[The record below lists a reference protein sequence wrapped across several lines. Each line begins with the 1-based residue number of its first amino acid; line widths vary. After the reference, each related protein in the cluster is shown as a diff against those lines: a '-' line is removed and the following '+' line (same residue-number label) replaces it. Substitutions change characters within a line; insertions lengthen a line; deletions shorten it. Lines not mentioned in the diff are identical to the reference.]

1 MRVFFDTVGCRLNQA
16 EIEKMAAEFRA
27 AGHEIVPEAAQAD
40 MVVVNSC
47 AVTAEAASDSRQK
60 VRQANRLGVSNIVLT
75 GCWATLSPE
84 EARALPGVTHVVINE
99 EKDTLPA
106 QMMGKATVLY
116 EAEPLERA
124 PLPGIHRRTRAFIK
138 AQDGC
143 SNHCTFCV
151 TRLARGIPRSESKE
165 SVLKQIE
172 LAQSGHTHE
181 AVLTGVHLGS
191 WGSDMGAGENI
202 TDLIEYILHHSNIQ
216 RLRLS
221 SIEPWGLDE
230 RFVALWQDTRICRH
244 LHLPLQSG
252 AETTLRRMARNTT
265 PQKFHALVEMIRN
278 HVPEMAITTDIIV
291 GFPGET
297 EEDFAASLDF
307 VREMNFSGGHV
318 FRFSPREGTA
328 AARLPGRVNGK
339 VAHER
344 SEAMRSVLAD
354 SEAAYRQR
362 FVGQEVEVLWESNSF
377 LSENGWKIH
386 GLTDNYLPVTAW
398 SKEDRWNQ
406 IDRVRLL
413 QMHEDSLEGEILA

>member
-27 AGHEIVPEAAQAD
+27 AGHEIVAQAAQAD

-60 VRQANRLGVSNIVLT
+60 VRQANRLGVGNIVLT

-84 EARALPGVTHVVINE
+84 EARALPGVTHVVVND
-99 EKDTLPA
+99 EKDSLPA
-106 QMMGKATVLY
+106 QILGNMAPLY

-151 TRLARGIPRSESKE
+151 TRLARGVPRSESKE

-172 LAQSGHTHE
+172 LAQSGNTHE

-191 WGSDMGAGENI
+191 WGNDLGTGETV
-202 TDLIEYILHHSNIQ
+202 TDLIEFLLKNSDIQ

-230 RFVALWQDTRICRH
+230 RFLALWQDARMCRH
-244 LHLPLQSG
+244 LHLPLQAG
-252 AETTLRRMARNTT
+252 AESTLRRMARNTT
-265 PQKFHALVEMIRN
+265 PDKFRALVASIRQQ
-278 HVPEMAITTDIIV
+278 VPEMAITTDVIV

-297 EEDFAASLDF
+297 EADFVASLQF
-307 VREMNFSGGHV
+307 VQEMNFAGGHV

-328 AARLPGRVNGK
+328 AARLPGRINGR
-339 VAHER
+339 VAHAR
-344 SEAMRSVLAD
+344 SEEMRAVLAA
-354 SEAAYRQR
+354 SEAAYRESFIGR
-362 FVGQEVEVLWESNSF
+362 EVDVLWESNSF

-398 SKEDRWNQ
+398 SMMDRWNT
-406 IDRVRLL
+406 INRVRLL
-413 QMHEDSLEGEILA
+413 RISTDALEGELLD

>member
-27 AGHEIVPEAAQAD
+27 AGHEIVAQAAQAD

-60 VRQANRLGVSNIVLT
+60 VRQANRLGVGNIVLT

-84 EARALPGVTHVVINE
+84 EAQALPGVTHVVVND
-99 EKDTLPA
+99 EKESLPT
-106 QMMGKATVLY
+106 QVLGNLVPLY

-151 TRLARGIPRSESKE
+151 TRLARGVPRSESKE

-191 WGSDMGAGENI
+191 WGSDLSAGETI
-202 TDLIEYILHHSNIQ
+202 TDLIEYLLKNSDIQ

-230 RFVALWQDTRICRH
+230 RFMELWQDARMCRH
-244 LHLPLQSG
+244 LHLPLQAG
-252 AETTLRRMARNTT
+252 AAITLRRMARNTT
-265 PQKFHALVEMIRN
+265 PEKFRALVEMIRSYI
-278 HVPEMAITTDIIV
+278 PEMAITTDVIV
-291 GFPGET
+291 GFPDET
-297 EEDFAASLDF
+297 EADFAASLQF
-307 VREMNFSGGHV
+307 VQEMNFAGGHV

-328 AARLPGRVNGK
+328 AARLPGRINGR
-339 VAHER
+339 VAHAR
-344 SEAMRSVLAD
+344 SEEMRAVLAA
-354 SEAAYRQR
+354 SEAAYRER
-362 FVGQEVEVLWESNSF
+362 FIGREVDVLWESNSF

-398 SKEDRWNQ
+398 SQMDRWNT
-406 IDRVRLL
+406 INRVRLL
-413 QMHEDSLEGEILA
+413 RISTDALEGELLD

>member
-27 AGHEIVPEAAQAD
+27 AGHEIVAQAAQAD

-60 VRQANRLGVSNIVLT
+60 VRQANRLGVGNIVLT

-84 EARALPGVTHVVINE
+84 EARALPGVTHVVVND
-99 EKDTLPA
+99 EKDSLPD
-106 QMMGKATVLY
+106 QILGKLAPLY
-116 EAEPLERA
+116 ETEPLERA

-143 SNHCTFCV
+143 SNHCTFCI

-191 WGSDMGAGENI
+191 WGSDLGTGETV
-202 TDLIEYILHHSNIQ
+202 TDLIEFLLKNSNIQ

-230 RFVALWQDTRICRH
+230 RFMALWQDARMCRH
-244 LHLPLQSG
+244 LHLPLQAG
-252 AETTLRRMARNTT
+252 ADSTLRRMARNTT
-265 PQKFHALVEMIRN
+265 PDKFRALVASIRQQ
-278 HVPEMAITTDIIV
+278 VPEMAITTDVIV

-297 EEDFAASLDF
+297 EADFAASLQF
-307 VREMNFSGGHV
+307 VQEMNFAGGHV

-328 AARLPGRVNGK
+328 AARLPGRINGR
-339 VAHER
+339 VAHAR
-344 SEAMRSVLAD
+344 SEEMRAVLAA
-354 SEAAYRQR
+354 SEAAYRER
-362 FVGQEVEVLWESNSF
+362 FIGSEVEVLWESNSF

-398 SKEDRWNQ
+398 SKMDRWNT
-406 IDRVRLL
+406 INRVRL
-413 QMHEDSLEGEILA
+413 QRISTDALEGELLE

>member
-99 EKDTLPA
+99 DKDTLPA

-172 LAQSGHTHE
+172 LAQSGNTHE

-191 WGSDMGAGENI
+191 WGSDLGTGESI
-202 TDLIEYILHHSNIQ
+202 TDLIEFLLKNSDIQ

-230 RFVALWQDTRICRH
+230 RFMALWQDTRMCRH

-265 PQKFHALVEMIRN
+265 PQKFRALVEMIRN
-278 HVPEMAITTDIIV
+278 YVPEMAITTDVIV

-307 VREMNFSGGHV
+307 VHEMNFSGAHV

-328 AARLPGRVNGK
+328 AARLPDRINGK

-344 SEAMRSVLAD
+344 SEAMRSELAA